1 VREEVGATFPLLAKI
16 SMSDGVRG
24 GVSYSDSVEISAM
37 LDEAGI
43 DAIICSGGTSSMNP
57 MLMFRG
63 DSIVNGMIKQEK
75 NWLMK
80 LGLKFLGPKM
90 FKQYPY
96 EETYFIEQAKN
107 IVARVKCKVVYI
119 GGVCTNDGLE
129 RIMAAGFDFI
139 QIGRGLIHDPDFVK
153 NAQAETN
160 YKNGCNHC
168 NECAS
173 LIEAPGGIR
182 CVLKD

>member
-1 VREEVGATFPLLAKI
+1 
-16 SMSDGVRG
+16 
-24 GVSYSDSVEISAM
+24 
-37 LDEAGI
+37 
-43 DAIICSGGTSSMNP
+43 
-57 MLMFRG
+57 
-63 DSIVNGMIKQEK
+63 
-75 NWLMK
+75 MK
-80 LGLKFLGPKM
+80 LGLKFMGPKM
-90 FKQYPY
+90 FKEYPY

-119 GGVCTNDGLE
+119 GGVCTNDDLE

-139 QIGRGLIHDPDFVK
+139 QIGRGLIFDPDFVK
-153 NAQAETN
+153 NAQTKPN
-160 YKNGCNHC
+160 YKSGCNHC